1 MKVKKVLL
9 FNFLFFNFF
18 CIPIRFFVKRNG
30 FVLLPTFQIYLL
42 PIRILFND
50 RIYRTI
56 HFIQSMPF
64 FTTMGASIKPLMVGV
79 FLNKTGATGRRTEKQ
94 LCVFPTHMI
103 FESHN
108 YHGINF
114 EEFFA
119 MRTHCSILFPSI
131 SCTHS
136 DIHFFIFWEIISMSA
151 FGASLFW

>member
-42 PIRILFND
+42 SIRILFND

-108 YHGINF
+108 YHGISCNKLKTMGTF
-114 EEFFA
+114 QYK
-119 MRTHCSILFPSI
+119 LLPSVF
-131 SCTHS
+131 SAHS
-136 DIHFFIFWEIISMSA
+136 DTILIIIR
-151 FGASLFW
+151 